1 MSLDET
7 FTALSD
13 GTRREIV
20 KWLLKG
26 PRRAGELAERFE
38 LAGPAMSRHLKIL
51 RTSGLVET
59 TFDETDARAR
69 TYQLKPERFVEL
81 NEWVAGYEKLW
92 SLQLEAFKAH
102 AEKTR
107 KKK

>member
-1 MSLDET
+1 MPLDET
-7 FTALSD
+7 FSALSD
-13 GTRREIV
+13 GTRRDIV

-51 RTSGLVET
+51 RSSGLVET
-59 TFDETDARAR
+59 TFDERDARAR
-69 TYQLKPERFVEL
+69 TYQLKRERFVEL
-81 NEWVAGYEKLW
+81 NDWLQGYEKLW
-92 SLQLEAFKAH
+92 ALQLGAFKAH